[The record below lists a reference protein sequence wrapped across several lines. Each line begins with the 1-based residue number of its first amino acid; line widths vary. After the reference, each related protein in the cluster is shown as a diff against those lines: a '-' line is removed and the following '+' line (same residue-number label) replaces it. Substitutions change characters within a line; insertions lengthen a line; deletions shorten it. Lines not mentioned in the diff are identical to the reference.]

1 MTTVETLLN
10 DPDTAGVWKLVPDRS
25 TVSFKIRNMWGLI
38 SVKGRFT
45 DFNADGQ
52 ITGRGAMFG
61 RLDIRAASLHTG
73 IRKRDEHLRSADFF
87 DVERFP
93 EISVVVTAVDPTTGN
108 AADLRAT
115 FSIKGVTSPL
125 PLPVQVTVLDDG
137 PGIAEDMLPTIFERF
152 ARGAESRHRD
162 GGSTGLGL
170 AIVKAIVESHHGTVG
185 VLSRPGQTAFN
196 VRLPLRSS

>member
-25 TVSFKIRNMWGLI
+25 TVRFKIRNMWGLI

-52 ITGRGAMFG
+52 ITGNGAIFG
-61 RLDIRAASLHTG
+61 RLDIQAASLHTG

>member
-10 DPDTAGVWKLVPDRS
+10 DPDTAGVWNLVPDRS

-45 DFNADGQ
+45 DFSGDGQ
-52 ITGRGAMFG
+52 ITGKGAIFG
-61 RLDIRAASLHTG
+61 RLDIRAASLNTG
-73 IRKRDEHLRSADFF
+73 IGKRDKHLRSADFF

-93 EISVVVTAVDPTTGN
+93 EISVVVTAVEPSTGN
-108 AADLRAT
+108 TADLRAT

-137 PGIAEDMLPTIFERF
+137 AVRVSAKTEVDRAQF
-152 ARGAESRHRD
+152 D
-162 GGSTGLGL
+162 LGWNRL
-170 AIVKAIVESHHGTVG
+170 GMVG
-185 VLSRPGQTAFN
+185 KTATASADAYF
-196 VRLPLRSS
+196 VWAPQ

>member
-10 DPDTAGVWKLVPDRS
+10 DPDTAGVWNLVPDRS

-45 DFNADGQ
+45 DFSGDGQ
-52 ITGRGAMFG
+52 ITGKGAIFG
-61 RLDIRAASLHTG
+61 RLDIRAASLNTG
-73 IRKRDEHLRSADFF
+73 IGKRDEHLRSADFF

-93 EISVVVTAVDPTTGN
+93 EISVVVTAVEPSTGN
-108 AADLRAT
+108 TADLRAT

-137 PGIAEDMLPTIFERF
+137 AVRVSAKTEVDRAQFDLSWNR
-152 ARGAESRHRD
+152 
-162 GGSTGLGL
+162 LGM
-170 AIVKAIVESHHGTVG
+170 VG
-185 VLSRPGQTAFN
+185 KTATASADAYF
-196 VRLPLRSS
+196 VRAPQ

>member
-10 DPDTAGVWKLVPDRS
+10 DPDTAGVWNLVPDRS

-45 DFNADGQ
+45 DFSGDGQ
-52 ITGRGAMFG
+52 ITGKGAIFG
-61 RLDIRAASLHTG
+61 RLDIRAASLNTG
-73 IRKRDEHLRSADFF
+73 IGKRDEHLRSADFF

-93 EISVVVTAVDPTTGN
+93 EISVVVTAVEPSTGN
-108 AADLRAT
+108 TADLRAT

-137 PGIAEDMLPTIFERF
+137 AVRVSAKTEVDRAQF
-152 ARGAESRHRD
+152 D
-162 GGSTGLGL
+162 LGWNRL
-170 AIVKAIVESHHGTVG
+170 GMVG
-185 VLSRPGQTAFN
+185 KTATDSADAYF
-196 VRLPLRSS
+196 VRAPQ